1 MHIHSGTKYHLQD
14 PIFEMDPDIASI
26 AKLLED
32 LSTRFGNVE

>member
-1 MHIHSGTKYHLQD
+1 MPACNETQYHLRD
-14 PIFEMDPDIASI
+14 PILKIDPNIASI